1 MLLLYLHIAAA
12 VLHLFSCV
20 MSIVLHTDSVKT
32 DITIPHHVYHTNPV
46 DTVTTHEVIL
56 EQSSLV
62 WISGNEAITMFSHLI
77 AVFYLWNSDKM
88 RKYES
93 LRRTVEYSFT
103 AGILQVALVMG
114 TGSIS
119 LSDIFFVLIINGVM
133 QLMGYVIDNQKE
145 NRMPLL
151 VGAFVLLAA
160 QIQFVISNAIRMEG
174 IATEYFIVMGI
185 FYALFYIGFGLIKVF
200 RPTYED
206 EIYILMSVTSKLSL
220 SWILIGN
227 VFEGFRELGEK
238 TDPDFTDLDWRA
250 IQWIIVALSAVG
262 LAVGI
267 PLINATKPYMNL
279 EDEVDRKT
287 IDLERQ
293 RDRLGRRGFKN
304 LRY

>member
-12 VLHLFSCV
+12 ILHMFSCV
-20 MSIVLHTDSVKT
+20 LSVVVHTNSVKT
-32 DITIPHHVYHTNPV
+32 DITIPHHQYQTNPI
-46 DTVTTHEVIL
+46 DTITTQDVIL
-56 EQSSLV
+56 EQSALV

-77 AVFYLWNSDKM
+77 AVFYLWNSEEM

-119 LSDIFFVLIINGVM
+119 LSDIFFILMINGVM
-133 QLMGYVIDNQKE
+133 QLMGYVMDTKGDNT
-145 NRMPLL
+145 PLL
-151 VGAFVLLAA
+151 VGAFILLAA
-160 QIQFVISNAIRMEG
+160 QIQFVITNALLMEG
-174 IATEYFIVMGI
+174 ISTGYFVVMGV
-185 FYALFYIGFGLIKVF
+185 FYALFYIGFGVVKIFQPV
-200 RPTYED
+200 YQD

-227 VFEGFRELGEK
+227 IFEGFKELDER

-250 IQWIIVALSAVG
+250 IQWAIVAFSVIG

-267 PLINATKPYMNL
+267 PLINSIKPYMNRQ
-279 EDEVDRKT
+279 DELKRKT
-287 IDLERQ
+287 EDLKVLSQ
-293 RDRLGRRGFKN
+293 RIGFKD